1 MGFKGT
7 LSLCTIFL
15 FFGGLQCASAQSNQ
29 QEPNRL
35 SLGVMGAVTT
45 GHLDV
50 GSAFQSSV
58 DANFEYQERLNNTLG
73 FNIRYVATP
82 EIALQTNVVFGKF
95 SFLSDIFPDDALTFN
110 NNYVATSLTTQ
121 LSLVRIFGASA
132 KNFNLYG
139 SFGTGLMFND
149 VSIESESPQII
160 NSDVTPADHP
170 FSNFFTTFGGGIRF
184 NLGDR
189 IDSFAQ
195 YEYSS
200 ASRDIIDGNFIGE
213 LLNLGGSSEIS
224 NSWSA
229 VTFGLQF
236 KFGSGNVD
244 ADWPTVARVIAP
256 EPPPERDMFERLEE
270 LLARQ
275 ADMFQEEIDDLTGRI
290 DSLEFALA
298 EERQRN
304 DQLAQQLEEEQQEQ
318 APQNE
323 EMAEQIR
330 DLQQQ
335 VAQLESALA
344 AEQEE
349 QQQPTI
355 AEQQEGT
362 ANEAERDEYPRT
374 RAIQRVRIQGEM
386 LGVRELPK
394 QLPVEIALI
403 PDAPEETEEVEMIAE
418 SMEDAQP
425 EVDES
430 SVETES
436 EIVEEIA
443 ENVQPEEE
451 PSIEEEPVETQP
463 TEDMV
468 LDEAPEAEMNDE
480 VLADASIEEEE
491 QEDVFQRADS
501 LRVVDSFEELD
512 STTQGMA
519 HVQGNITQPD
529 TADLEVPNPKP
540 EEEEPEL
547 PEPEQDEPDSEE
559 EANSGTEQI
568 ASADQ
573 VDTEAEA
580 DIESPVDTDD
590 QSIAQAET
598 DTTGMEMDQGQ
609 IEEDATQSMDATDQ
623 PEDENMNWTWYA
635 LIAVAVLGA
644 VYFVANMFRPKSGS
658 DSE

>member
-1 MGFKGT
+1 MRYRGT
-7 LSLCTIFL
+7 LSLCALFL
-15 FFGGLQCASAQSNQ
+15 FFGGVGNAFAQSNQ

-35 SLGVMGAVTT
+35 SIGVMGAVTT
-45 GHLDV
+45 GHLDL
-50 GSAFQSSV
+50 GSEFKSSV
-58 DANFEYQERLNNTLG
+58 DANFEFQERLNNTLG

-149 VSIESESPQII
+149 VSIDSEAPEIM

-184 NLGDR
+184 NLGTR
-189 IDSFAQ
+189 IDSYAQ

-244 ADWPTVARVIAP
+244 ADWPTVSRVIAP

-304 DQLAQQLEEEQQEQ
+304 DQLAQQLEEDQQGE

-330 DLQQQ
+330 ELQQQ

-344 AEQEE
+344 AEQAEDE
-349 QQQPTI
+349 QQQPMI
-355 AEQQEGT
+355 AEQRDEP
-362 ANEAERDEYPRT
+362 ADEAKRDEYPRT

-386 LGVRELPK
+386 IGVRELPEP
-394 QLPVEIALI
+394 LPVEIVLV
-403 PDAPEETEEVEMIAE
+403 PDTPEENNDFALLTEILKA
-418 SMEDAQP
+418 AQP
-425 EVDES
+425 DIDDIVIEPEPKIVKETVEAVKADED
-430 SVETES
+430 TFF
-436 EIVEEIA
+436 EE
-443 ENVQPEEE
+443 Q
-451 PSIEEEPVETQP
+451 SIEAEPITDTVFK
-463 TEDMV
+463 
-468 LDEAPEAEMNDE
+468 EAPETETNDE
-480 VLADASIEEEE
+480 VLADASIEEK
-491 QEDVFQRADS
+491 QQDVFQKADS
-501 LRVVDSFEELD
+501 LRVVESIEELD
-512 STTQGMA
+512 STSQGMA
-519 HVQGNITQPD
+519 HVRDDVTRPD
-529 TADLEVPNPKP
+529 TADLEIPNPKP
-540 EEEEPEL
+540 EDEEPE
-547 PEPEQDEPDSEE
+547 PSQQDQAQPNMQKDSG
-559 EANSGTEQI
+559 SGSEQI
-568 ASADQ
+568 ASADAI
-573 VDTEAEA
+573 DSETS
-580 DIESPVDTDD
+580 ESSTANTDGA
-590 QSIAQAET
+590 IAQAET
-598 DTTGMEMDQGQ
+598 DNTTDTAIDQGQ
-609 IEEDATQSMDATDQ
+609 TEEEATTSMDATE
-623 PEDENMNWTWYA
+623 PSEDEGMAWTWYA
-635 LIAVAVLGA
+635 LIAVAILGA
-644 VYFVANMFRPKSGS
+644 VYFVANMFRSKSGS